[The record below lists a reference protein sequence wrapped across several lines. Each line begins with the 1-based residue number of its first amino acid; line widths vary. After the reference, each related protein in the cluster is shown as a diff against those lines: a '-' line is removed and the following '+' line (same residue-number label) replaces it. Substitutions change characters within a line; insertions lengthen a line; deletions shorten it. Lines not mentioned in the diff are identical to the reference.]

1 MDLGFDEIQLL
12 LKNTAREVLEKECP
26 ITLVRAME
34 NDERGFTSELWQKMA
49 ELGWLGL
56 SIPEQYGGQG
66 MSFFDLAI
74 LLEEMGRFLVPGPF
88 FSTVVLSS
96 AIITEFGSDSQK
108 SEILPKIANGDLIS
122 TIALT
127 EPSATYESN
136 GIQLTATKEGSNF
149 VLNGTKLFV
158 NDAQIADIILVVA
171 RTDAKGDESNGFT
184 VFVVDKNTAGMT
196 ITPLD
201 TIASDKQGEVSFET
215 VTLSEDNVLGEIGKG
230 WDIAKRVID
239 LGSSAKCIEMLGGA
253 DRVLEMTVEYVKDR
267 TQFGR
272 PIGSFQAIQ
281 HHCANM
287 ATDVEGCRYVAY
299 HAVWRISEGL
309 EAQKEVS
316 IAKAWVS
323 DAYRRVCAIGHQS
336 HGAIGFTKEYDLQ
349 LYTRRAKAQEL
360 AFGDSSYHREIVAQ
374 QLGI

>member
-201 TIASDKQGEVSFET
+201 TIASDKQGEVTFET